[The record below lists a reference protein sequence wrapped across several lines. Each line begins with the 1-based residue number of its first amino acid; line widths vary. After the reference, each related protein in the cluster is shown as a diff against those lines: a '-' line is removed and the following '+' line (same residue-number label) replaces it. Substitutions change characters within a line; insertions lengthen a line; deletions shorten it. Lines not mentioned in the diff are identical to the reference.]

1 MEEVIN
7 LKKKQLNDLMNE
19 IEQNLMLLN
28 QEDFDSLVHEYSNR
42 KEIYVNLLYK
52 SNEIPIT
59 NMSISLDALIEMYKE
74 FNDNI
79 CINYN
84 LQGKTC
90 LAV

>member
-42 KEIYVNLLYK
+42 KEINPQ
-52 SNEIPIT
+52 E
-59 NMSISLDALIEMYKE
+59 DE
-74 FNDNI
+74 
-79 CINYN
+79 
-84 LQGKTC
+84 LQ
-90 LAV
+90 